1 MAHRRYFPAICEMT
15 PPSHTTPQYCTVNQG
30 HHITRCNKTM
40 RINLIKVTTDRESGK
55 DNENLTNLLRI
66 EGLKGNYEGHG
77 GVKNTN

>member
-1 MAHRRYFPAICEMT
+1 
-15 PPSHTTPQYCTVNQG
+15 
-30 HHITRCNKTM
+30 M